1 MKAIGIDIG
10 TTSICGIVIDLDTG
24 DIIKSR
30 TENSN
35 AFLSG
40 SAEWEKIQSVEKIIG
55 RSTEILDSLIE
66 KGVVSIGVSGQM
78 HGMVYIDSRGN
89 ALSPLYTWQ
98 DGRGNLP
105 YKDATYA
112 SFLGSFSGYGN
123 VTDFYN
129 RENGIRPK
137 NAVSYCTIH
146 DYFVMRLCGLE
157 KPQIHASNA
166 QSFGLY
172 DIEKNCFSYD
182 FSPETVNEYK
192 IAGRYKNIPVSVAIG
207 DNQASVFSTLA
218 SDGDILINVGTGSQ
232 VSVISDTPIRAE
244 NIETRPYFEGKYLIV
259 GSALCGGR
267 AYSVLKS
274 FYTQVFGYVT
284 SVNDDTV
291 YDIMDKMLESEVSS
305 SLSVDT
311 RFAGTRSNPSLSGC
325 ISGINTENLTPENLT
340 RGVLA
345 GMTEELYEMYG
356 KMGVTRRKIVGSGN
370 GIRKN
375 RHLINAIEK
384 TFGKKLIIPR
394 HLEEAAFGA
403 ALFALISCG
412 KYKNAKEAQNIIKYL

>member
-10 TTSICGIVIDLDTG
+10 TTSICGIVINLDTG
-24 DIIKSR
+24 EIIKSR

-35 AFLSG
+35 AFLVG
-40 SAEWEKIQSVEKIIG
+40 TAEWEKIQSVEKIIG
-55 RSTEILDSLIE
+55 KATEILDSFME
-66 KGVVSIGVSGQM
+66 NDVVSIGVSGQM

-105 YKDATYA
+105 YKDTTYA

-146 DYFVMRLCGLE
+146 DYFVMKLCGLA

-172 DIEKNCFSYD
+172 DIEKGRFNYD
-182 FSPETVNEYK
+182 FSPETVNGYK

-218 SDGDILINVGTGSQ
+218 SDDNILINVGTGSQ
-232 VSVISDTPIRAE
+232 VSVISNTPIRAE
-244 NIETRPYFEGKYLIV
+244 NIETRPYFEDKYLVV

-274 FYTQVFGYVT
+274 FYSKIFGYVT
-284 SVNDDTV
+284 SIDDEKV

-356 KMGVTRRKIVGSGN
+356 KMGVARREIVGSGN

-375 RHLINAIEK
+375 RHLINIIEK